1 VARRIDYYDSPE
13 APRASSVVP
22 SVNVVVVNG
31 AGEILLIRRADNDNW
46 ALPGGALDIGE
57 SLPDAGVRETF
68 EETGI
73 RCEIAGLV
81 GLYSD
86 PRHIILYTSNG
97 EARQE
102 LSVVFVG
109 RFVGGELTTSEESR
123 EVRWVAPA
131 AVDGLQMDRSMRMR
145 IGRYL
150 SGARSPY
157 LG

>member
-13 APRASSVVP
+13 APRAGSVVP
-22 SVNVVVVNG
+22 SVNVVVVND

-73 RCEIAGLV
+73 RCEITGLV

-86 PRHIILYTSNG
+86 PRHIILYTSDG

-102 LSVVFVG
+102 LSVVFIG
-109 RFVGGELTTSEESR
+109 RLVGGELTPSEESR

-131 AVDGLQMDRSMRMR
+131 AVDGLRMDRSMRMR

>member
-1 VARRIDYYDSPE
+1 M
-13 APRASSVVP
+13 
-22 SVNVVVVNG
+22 NVVVANG

-86 PRHIILYTSNG
+86 LRHIILYTSNG

-102 LSVVFVG
+102 LSVVFIG
-109 RFVGGELTTSEESR
+109 RLVGGELTPSEESR

-131 AVDGLQMDRSMRMR
+131 AIDGLQMDRSMRMR

>member
-1 VARRIDYYDSPE
+1 
-13 APRASSVVP
+13 
-22 SVNVVVVNG
+22 VNVVVANG

-86 PRHIILYTSNG
+86 LRHIILYTSNG

-102 LSVVFVG
+102 LSVVFIG
-109 RFVGGELTTSEESR
+109 RLVGGELTPSEESR

-131 AVDGLQMDRSMRMR
+131 AIDGLQMDRSMRMR